1 MQDYQ
6 EFTPTTLFGEPI
18 KIQPANPKRD
28 LTPAQLKIYN
38 YLNRFG
44 PKSEVQMRKNPLF
57 DDVADIGRAL
67 RRMRA
72 MEPPYVDAIPAQ
84 KGPQHWV
91 ILRRPRKR
99 RK

>member
-1 MQDYQ
+1 MSQL
-6 EFTPTTLFGEPI
+6 TLNGEPI
-18 KIQPANPKRD
+18 KLQPANPKRD
-28 LTPAQLKIYN
+28 LSPVELKIYN

-44 PKSEVQMRKNPLF
+44 PKSEVQMRKVPLF

-72 MEPPYVDAIPAQ
+72 MKPPYVDAIPAQ

-91 ILRRPRKR
+91 ILRRPSR
-99 RK
+99 RTK